1 MIDWLRAL
9 ADRPIAEHERR
20 LAFALAAAII
30 VIAAGALV
38 LTRGS
43 SPPTMPPRPAA
54 PIAPSRPIAP
64 PPPIVPPPAAFG
76 GPRGP
81 AAAPA
86 DAAQDARVF
95 LRGYLAYLYGRA
107 PARAIRG
114 ATPPLVRRLERER
127 PRVSPATRARHPRI
141 VALTARRIAGGRVAA
156 TATIADGGV
165 ARYPIL
171 VVLTRHRGRWQATD
185 LSGD

>member
-1 MIDWLRAL
+1 MIEWLRSL

-20 LAFALAAAII
+20 LAFAVAAAII
-30 VIAAGALV
+30 VIAAGVLV
-38 LTRGS
+38 LTGSS
-43 SPPTMPPRPAA
+43 SPPTTRPPRPAA
-54 PIAPSRPIAP
+54 PIAPPQPIAP
-64 PPPIVPPPAAFG
+64 PPGASGASP
-76 GPRGP
+76 GP

-86 DAAQDARVF
+86 GATQDARVF
-95 LRGYLAYLYGRA
+95 LRGYLAYLYGHA

-114 ATPPLVRRLERER
+114 ATPRLARRLERDR
-127 PRVSPATRARHPRI
+127 PRVSPATRERHPRI
-141 VALTARRIAGGRVAA
+141 VALTARPIAGGRVAA

-171 VVLTRHRGRWQATD
+171 VVLERRGGDWQAIE

>member
-1 MIDWLRAL
+1 MIDRLRAL

-20 LAFALAAAII
+20 LAFAVAAAVV
-30 VIAAGALV
+30 VIAAGVLV

-43 SPPTMPPRPAA
+43 SPPPTPPRSGAPLVPAP
-54 PIAPSRPIAP
+54 PIAL
-64 PPPIVPPPAAFG
+64 PPAPSG
-76 GPRGP
+76 PPRGP

-86 DAAQDARVF
+86 GAARDARVF
-95 LRGYLAYLYGRA
+95 LAGYLAYLYGHA
-107 PARAIRG
+107 AARAIHG
-114 ATPPLVRRLERER
+114 ATPRLVRRLERDR
-127 PRVSPATRARHPRI
+127 PRVSPATRERHPRI
-141 VALTARRIAGGRVAA
+141 VALTARRVAGGRVAV

-171 VVLTRHRGRWQATD
+171 VVLERRGGGWQTTE

>member
-9 ADRPIAEHERR
+9 ADRPIAEHQRR

-30 VIAAGALV
+30 VIAAGVLI

-43 SPPTMPPRPAA
+43 SPPGMPPRPAA
-54 PIAPSRPIAP
+54 PNAPPRPSAPPSPIAP
-64 PPPIVPPPAAFG
+64 PASGA
-76 GPRGP
+76 PRRP

-86 DAAQDARVF
+86 AAGQDARVF
-95 LRGYLAYLYGRA
+95 LHGYLAYLYGHA
-107 PARAIRG
+107 AARAIRG
-114 ATPPLVRRLERER
+114 ATPRLTRRLERER

-141 VALTARRIAGGRVAA
+141 VALTARRIAGGRIAA

-171 VVLTRHRGRWQATD
+171 VVLARHRGRWQATE